1 MYVIV
6 NLVDRAVEVYRQPV
20 MGEGRFDKVANP
32 MQGESVEFPTANGEA
47 VLVPVKQMI
56 H

>member
-20 MGEGRFDKVANP
+20 MGEGRFGEVVSP
-32 MQGESVEFPTANGEA
+32 SQGESFAFPAGSGNA
-47 VLVPVKQMI
+47 VLVPVKQMFL
-56 H
+56 